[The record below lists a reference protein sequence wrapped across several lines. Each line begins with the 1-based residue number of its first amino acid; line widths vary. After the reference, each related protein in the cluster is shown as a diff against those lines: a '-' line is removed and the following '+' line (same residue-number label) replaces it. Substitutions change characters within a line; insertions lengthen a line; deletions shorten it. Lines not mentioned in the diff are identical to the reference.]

1 MSSPRMRVGMIGLG
15 AMGGALAD
23 RLLQSG
29 LDLVA
34 YDVEAGAIARLV
46 EKGAQAAG
54 SPRDVACRA
63 EVVLACL
70 PSPEVSERVAL
81 GADGVIHGN
90 SVRQY
95 VEMSTI
101 GVDMTRRIA
110 SALGEKAIALLDAP
124 VSGGRIGAA
133 NGRLTCFVA
142 APRVHFEAAEPALR
156 GLCDRLFHIGEQP
169 GQAQILKLAN
179 NMLNAAN
186 LSLAVEMVLMARKAG
201 IDEAT
206 AIEVIN
212 VSTGRSRA
220 TEETFKTQILTGAF
234 DTGGKLAI
242 AHKDVVLA
250 VEQARVLG
258 VEHSVARAASELW
271 EAAAKAGHGGEDL
284 SRIYQFVAALNERG
298 ISP

>member
-1 MSSPRMRVGMIGLG
+1 MSRAKIRVGMIGLG
-15 AMGGALAD
+15 SMGRPLAG

-29 LDLVA
+29 FEVVAFDVDAPAVAELVQR
-34 YDVEAGAIARLV
+34 GALP
-46 EKGAQAAG
+46 G
-54 SPRDVACRA
+54 SSPMDVASRT
-63 EVVLACL
+63 EIVLACL

-81 GADGVIHGN
+81 GADGIVQGTC
-90 SVRQY
+90 VRQY

-101 GVDMTRRIA
+101 GVDSMQRIE
-110 SALGEKAIALLDAP
+110 SALAKRSIALLDAP

-142 APRVHFEAAEPALR
+142 GPRAHFDTASPALR
-156 GLCDRLFHIGEQP
+156 GLCDRLFHIGERP
-169 GQAQILKLAN
+169 GQAQVLKLAN

-186 LSLAVEMVLMARKAG
+186 LCLAVEMILMARKAG

-206 AIEVIN
+206 AVEVIN

-250 VEQARVLG
+250 VEQARKLG
-258 VEHSVARAASELW
+258 VEHSVAHAACGLW
-271 EAAAKAGHGGEDL
+271 QAAAEAGHGGEDL
-284 SRIYQFVAALNERG
+284 SRIYQFVAALNDRDSG
-298 ISP
+298 P